1 MLSKKY
7 KGSKKGSKS
16 FVKNFSHQE
25 SLKCCSM
32 LKINKKHMAP
42 GTGAPELIFNSWE
55 ALAFTQG

>member
-25 SLKCCSM
+25 SL
-32 LKINKKHMAP
+32 NA
-42 GTGAPELIFNSWE
+42 A
-55 ALAFTQG
+55 